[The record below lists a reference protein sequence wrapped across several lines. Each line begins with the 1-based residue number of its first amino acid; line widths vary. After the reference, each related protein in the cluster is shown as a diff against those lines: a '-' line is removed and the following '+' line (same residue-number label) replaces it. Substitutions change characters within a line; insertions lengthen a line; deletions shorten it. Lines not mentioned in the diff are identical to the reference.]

1 MFVRFPAYICF
12 CKSSAAR
19 VQDKAPPASMTKA
32 APRRTTRV
40 RGVDCVAAAVPTC
53 WSPPADAMVP
63 LMSGR
68 SPGAPE
74 FGLEDFTLH
83 AVVTNHHKTI

>member
-1 MFVRFPAYICF
+1 
-12 CKSSAAR
+12 
-19 VQDKAPPASMTKA
+19 MTKTA
-32 APRRTTRV
+32 ALTRTTTV
-40 RGVDCVAAAVPTC
+40 RDEDDGTAAAPTC
-53 WSPPADAMVP
+53 WSPPAYAMVP

-83 AVVTNHHKTI
+83 AVVTKQYEEFLKKNQLN